1 MNIQN
6 FFSTYF
12 SNKNQNIED
21 IFISLIK
28 QTKIEIIYKIFTS
41 TFYNHYMSKLNHFFQ
56 NLISK
61 NILFVT
67 YALIIQ
73 VVLIQ

>member
-12 SNKNQNIED
+12 SNKNQIIED

-28 QTKIEIIYKIFTS
+28 QTKIEIIYKIFTD
-41 TFYNHYMSKLNHFFQ
+41 TFYNYYTAKLNHFFQ
-56 NLISK
+56 N
-61 NILFVT
+61 
-67 YALIIQ
+67 
-73 VVLIQ
+73 

>member
-12 SNKNQNIED
+12 SNKNQNIEEV
-21 IFISLIK
+21 FISLIK

-41 TFYNHYMSKLNHFFQ
+41 TFYSHY
-56 NLISK
+56 
-61 NILFVT
+61 T
-67 YALIIQ
+67 
-73 VVLIQ
+73 